1 MITITTTPNSSLHSA
16 FNPVIYKAT
25 TTRAVVGT
33 TKVAT
38 SISSDGGKLRI
49 TSALHGLENGDCVEL
64 TTGWS
69 GLNQTKSIITNVTA
83 NNFTLSEINYT
94 GVASSRGQFI
104 KNISKL
110 RLKYSVTRTAGAIK
124 IGSGVSNYQT
134 GSEFT
139 IDISAILQGEI
150 DYTNGQYTPGADF
163 DELATNGIVS
173 PATTRAS
180 MGYYVTL
187 TETYEN
193 GAGVLIE
200 GNIATTSTAYAIN
213 NVLNNS
219 ESINTYLCST
229 INVGRWLTN
238 LSNRYCIM
246 NEGERIQLQALTSLP
261 TVGVRITR
269 TFTSGATAVENVTAV
284 TVNNY
289 RVTVNYSESYLFYP
303 NNVYSVKLELIS
315 GITVISEP
323 ITIFKS
329 FTKARTANMLK
340 WRNLQGGVDRLYFP
354 DSESSFTN
362 EQFTYLSTEGY
373 RITNKVIYN
382 NQISMKAYFSNE
394 LLEWVKSLMFSK
406 IVTYN
411 NSRVAI
417 KDRNITANTRE
428 FVETSIT
435 ILTNSI
441 FLN

>member
-1 MITITTTPNSSLHSA
+1 MITITVTPNSLHSA

-33 TKVAT
+33 TKVAS

-64 TTGWS
+64 TSGWS
-69 GLNQTKSIITNVTA
+69 GLNQTKSIITNVTT
-83 NNFTLSEINYT
+83 NNFTLSEINYS
-94 GVASSRGQFI
+94 GVTASSGQFI
-104 KNISKL
+104 KNISRL
-110 RLKYSVTRTAGAIK
+110 RLKYYVTRTAGGIK

-163 DELATNGIVS
+163 DELTTNGLVS
-173 PATTRAS
+173 PSTTRAS
-180 MGYYVTL
+180 IGYYVTL

-200 GNIATTSTAYAIN
+200 GNISTTSTAYAIN

-229 INVGRWLTN
+229 INKGRWLTN

-261 TVGVRITR
+261 TVKLRITR
-269 TFTSGATAVENVTAV
+269 TFTTGATAVENVTAV

-289 RVTVNYSESYLFYP
+289 RVTINYSESYLFYP
-303 NNVYSVKLELIS
+303 SSVYSVKLELIS
-315 GITVISEP
+315 DTLVVISEP
-323 ITIFKS
+323 VTIFKA

-354 DSESSFTN
+354 DSESSFSN

-394 LLEWVKSLMFSK
+394 LLEWVKSLMFSR

-411 NSRVAI
+411 DSRVAI

-428 FVETSIT
+428 FVETNIT